1 MSGSNWPWAFTWVQ
15 RSGHQAQPAPQ
26 LRTPLK
32 SWRTGTPP
40 TTYCSAA
47 DEPEVVDGGDSGH
60 SGGAR
65 VGSEVGIDAGQV
77 ISTVPSVKW
86 RRAPMAWSDSPSATG
101 ERTSVSRRVRL
112 VAGAR
117 SRFISRSATVGARSR
132 GGRNPLSLKGAA
144 FHPSTEAGVQ
154 CGPGAVPLG
163 HVLPSRSG
171 PKLHTIP
178 LSTGRSCKRCCPGL
192 PSGGSN
198 ACTKGHPAP
207 DSIGSSRTGGEL
219 RSEPSFQTVPVRR
232 PHRLLNATCSVDGV
246 IGAFAIT
253 NDSALMIL
261 DLGVDALHPA
271 VPDRLPDPSGHPRR
285 LPGAERTCFI
295 GRERQGPASPVGDD
309 PSEIASPERQDLR
322 FPFAP
327 GEGPTTPT
335 SRHRSCNARSGGFH
349 ERSASSTSCALEN
362 RSSATGRS

>member
-1 MSGSNWPWAFTWVQ
+1 MQGPGILAAAEARSGGVSGSNWPWAFTWVQ

-32 SWRTGTPP
+32 SWRTETPP

-132 GGRNPLSLKGAA
+132 GRNPPFTERCRLSPIDGSGCAMWPRSRTARARPAKPFRSETPHDPVEYRPIVQALLPRSAERGQQRLHEGSPGTGQYRLLSDWWRAAVGAELPDRAGAA
-144 FHPSTEAGVQ
+144 PAQTPERNLF
-154 CGPGAVPLG
+154 
-163 HVLPSRSG
+163 R
-171 PKLHTIP
+171 
-178 LSTGRSCKRCCPGL
+178 RRC
-192 PSGGSN
+192 
-198 ACTKGHPAP
+198 
-207 DSIGSSRTGGEL
+207 D
-219 RSEPSFQTVPVRR
+219 
-232 PHRLLNATCSVDGV
+232 
-246 IGAFAIT
+246 
-253 NDSALMIL
+253 
-261 DLGVDALHPA
+261 
-271 VPDRLPDPSGHPRR
+271 RR
-285 LPGAERTCFI
+285 L
-295 GRERQGPASPVGDD
+295 
-309 PSEIASPERQDLR
+309 
-322 FPFAP
+322 
-327 GEGPTTPT
+327 
-335 SRHRSCNARSGGFH
+335 RHH
-349 ERSASSTSCALEN
+349 Q
-362 RSSATGRS
+362 